1 MGFYAKSEDRKE
13 HEFHFLTVC
22 IVSLVFPTLNSQH
35 TYSPF
40 IGENPGI
47 HTGII
52 RLTARLR
59 DRDPSPL
66 ILRKCDAR
74 GSSPNSLIRSS
85 HSCLVICGCIWPS
98 GQHKEVREHEGG
110 LPGKLTPWR
119 LLVPD
124 TRRASY

>member
-66 ILRKCDAR
+66 ILHKCDAR
-74 GSSPNSLIRSS
+74 GSSPNSLI
-85 HSCLVICGCIWPS
+85 
-98 GQHKEVREHEGG
+98 
-110 LPGKLTPWR
+110 
-119 LLVPD
+119 
-124 TRRASY
+124 